1 MGRDHDHRSG
11 PRARGGHGPDLV
23 LNLAGGI
30 PTGLLVAKK
39 AIQLGIKAPLMQ
51 GLNFVVDSYPPLVPQ
66 AIEQSYFAGSKMM
79 RSDRRQSDGAT
90 RCCVRNLHISKAPPR
105 TTARTSRAARRSY
118 ARPAGS
124 GVRVGCQL
132 LGRFLDGLSLT
143 SSLDG
148 AKGLGALPKDID
160 APSGHGS
167 PPNCPSDHVENRY
180 DDDGGSDGNECIEEN
195 AMSSS

>member
-1 MGRDHDHRSG
+1 MA
-11 PRARGGHGPDLV
+11 PRG
-23 LNLAGGI
+23 
-30 PTGLLVAKK
+30 
-39 AIQLGIKAPLMQ
+39 
-51 GLNFVVDSYPPLVPQ
+51 VV
-66 AIEQSYFAGSKMM
+66 
-79 RSDRRQSDGAT
+79 
-90 RCCVRNLHISKAPPR
+90 VRNLHISKAPPR
-105 TTARTSRAARRSY
+105 TTARTSRAARRSN

-148 AKGLGALPKDID
+148 AKGLGALSKDID
-160 APSGHGS
+160 AASGHGS